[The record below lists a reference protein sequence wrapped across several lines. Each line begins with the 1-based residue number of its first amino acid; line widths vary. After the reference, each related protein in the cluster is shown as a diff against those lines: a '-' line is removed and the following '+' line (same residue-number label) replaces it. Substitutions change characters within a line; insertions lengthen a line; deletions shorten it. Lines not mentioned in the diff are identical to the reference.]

1 MAKRLSAT
9 MEFTVR
15 EVGEEQILG
24 RALYQGD
31 IDLADQVLEDD
42 QARDAAVTAAL
53 ERMAEDLKAQAQ
65 DLTDKLDEA
74 GAL

>member
-1 MAKRLSAT
+1 

-15 EVGEEQILG
+15 EVGEDQILG
-24 RALYQGD
+24 RAIYQGD

-42 QARDAAVTAAL
+42 ESRDAAVRHAL
-53 ERMAEDLKAQAQ
+53 EMMAEDLKTQAQ